1 MNKGR
6 WASIRLVARR
16 SVCSAVD
23 VSLILVSLP
32 WRNNSAQF
40 TPASKAGL
48 LVEGTVRKNWTACL
62 EPRGLRPKAPEKR
75 LVLLGVGHLGRRE
88 YKSHLAVRPVEVPR
102 TLRDHFRGS
111 PDVEGSLATAL
122 SNVDGE

>member
-23 VSLILVSLP
+23 VSVILVSLP
-32 WRNNSAQF
+32 WSAITLLNF

-62 EPRGLRPKAPEKR
+62 EPRGLRPKAAEKR
-75 LVLLGVGHLGRRE
+75 LVLQGVGHMGRRK
-88 YKSHLAVRPVEVPR
+88 YKSLLAVRPVAVPP
-102 TLRDHFRGS
+102 TLRDYSSGS
-111 PDVEGSLATAL
+111 PEFEG
-122 SNVDGE
+122 

>member
-23 VSLILVSLP
+23 VSVILVSFP
-32 WRNNSAQF
+32 WSAI
-40 TPASKAGL
+40 TRLNLRPASKAGL

-62 EPRGLRPKAPEKR
+62 EPRGLRPKASEKR
-75 LVLLGVGHLGRRE
+75 LVLQGVGHMGRRK
-88 YKSHLAVRPVEVPR
+88 YKSHLAVRPVEGPR
-102 TLRDHFRGS
+102 TLRDYSSGS
-111 PDVEGSLATAL
+111 PEFEG
-122 SNVDGE
+122 